1 MKPLICHFAITVA
14 YLTVTS
20 PDARAQ
26 FSAFADVNSMNESKH
41 GIKVEVAARKNQQ
54 HIYRIKTPMVGGSKR
69 CWLIVCKKKL
79 GAKQQNFRD
88 YIWTGESKKSDVL
101 LKAQLTLEKGIDVQY
116 SLHRDLFEPPKELY
130 IEFTLHKD
138 LVSRSYVYI
147 DFPRPVLD
155 GGYYY
160 AIDLASYLK
169 RSEKDTNHTGKQ
181 VGRPTIRGSR

>member
-1 MKPLICHFAITVA
+1 MKSLICHFAIAVA
-14 YLTVTS
+14 YLTVAS
-20 PDARAQ
+20 PDAGA
-26 FSAFADVNSMNESKH
+26 SWSEFADVNSLNESKY

-54 HIYRIKTPMVGGSKR
+54 HIYRIKAPMVGGHKR

-79 GAKQQNFRD
+79 APKQQNFRN

-101 LKAQLTLEKGIDVQY
+101 LKAQLTPEKGTDVQF
-116 SLHRDLFEPPKELY
+116 SLHKDLFAPPKESY

-147 DFPRPVLD
+147 DFPRLVFD

-169 RSEKDTNHTGKQ
+169 KDE
-181 VGRPTIRGSR
+181 

>member
-1 MKPLICHFAITVA
+1 MKSLICHFAIAVA
-14 YLTVTS
+14 YLTVAS
-20 PDARAQ
+20 PDAGA
-26 FSAFADVNSMNESKH
+26 SWSEFADVNSLNESKY

-54 HIYRIKTPMVGGSKR
+54 HIYRIKAPVVGGHKR

-88 YIWTGESKKSDVL
+88 YIWTGESKQSDVL
-101 LKAQLTLEKGIDVQY
+101 LKAQLTPEKGTDVQF
-116 SLHRDLFEPPKELY
+116 S
-130 IEFTLHKD
+130 LHKD

-147 DFPRPVLD
+147 DFPRLVLD

-169 RSEKDTNHTGKQ
+169 KDE
-181 VGRPTIRGSR
+181 